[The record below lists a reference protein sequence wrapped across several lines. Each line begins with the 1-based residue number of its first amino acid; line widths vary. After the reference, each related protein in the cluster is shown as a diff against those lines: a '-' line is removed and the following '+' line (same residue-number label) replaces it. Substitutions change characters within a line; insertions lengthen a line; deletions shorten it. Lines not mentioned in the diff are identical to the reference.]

1 MSWKIAGR
9 YFENCTC
16 DLVCPCTASFALG
29 ATKERCTVVLVFH
42 LDSGEVEG
50 VDVGGLT
57 LAACADTPKFMH
69 EGNWRL
75 GVLVDDTASDEQADK
90 LGAVFG
96 GALGGPMAALVPLV
110 TEQLGVLR
118 VPMQFTS
125 QGGHHT
131 LSLGEAGS
139 LEVDDVVPFGSESG
153 EAVALTHVFHPAG
166 PTLTVGK
173 AGASRF
179 EAFGLVPELAGQ
191 SGFSA
196 DFAWSA

>member
-1 MSWKIAGR
+1 MSWTISGR

-16 DLVCPCTASFALG
+16 DLLCPCTASFDLG
-29 ATKERCTVVLVFH
+29 ANKDRCTVVLVFH
-42 LDSGEVEG
+42 IDTGEIEG

-69 EGNWRL
+69 QGNWRL
-75 GVLVDDTASDEQADK
+75 GVLVDEAASDEQADK

-96 GALGGPMAALVPLV
+96 GALGGPMAGLVPLV
-110 TEQLGVLR
+110 SEQLGVLR
-118 VPMQFTS
+118 VPMRFES
-125 QGGHHT
+125 QDGRHT

-139 LEVDDVVPFGSESG
+139 LEVQDVVPFGSESG
-153 EAVALTHVFHPAG
+153 EAVTMGHLFHPANS
-166 PTLTVGK
+166 TLTVGK

-179 EAFGLVPELAGQ
+179 EAFGLAPDLAER
-191 SGFSA
+191 SGFSS